1 MSEELMPDS
10 HPEEKPKD
18 ISSEILRSAQNDS
31 AVNPLHVKLAV
42 YDGPLDLLLELIKK
56 TR

>member
-1 MSEELMPDS
+1 MPDS